1 MAHRV
6 IEASATSKA
15 SRDAVWRLVADIT
28 TWSDWGDWSSTTR
41 EREGDPAP
49 DGVGTLRR
57 LRRFPVTNLEEV
69 TAFEPGARLGYRLVK
84 GLPLRNYNAE
94 VRLDDAP
101 DGGTRITW
109 RAEFDTTW
117 VPGVANGLE
126 RFFPTVV
133 ERLARAAE
141 RS

>member
-41 EREGDPAP
+41 EREGEPPP

-57 LRRFPVTNLEEV
+57 LKRFPVTNVEEV
-69 TAFEPGARLGYRLVK
+69 TIFEPGRRLGYRLVK
-84 GLPLRNYNAE
+84 GLPLKDYNASVTLE
-94 VRLDDAP
+94 DD
-101 DGGTRITW
+101 DGGGTKITW
-109 RAEFDTTW
+109 GAEFDTTW
-117 VPGVANGLE
+117 VPGISGGLA
-126 RFFPTVV
+126 RFFPAIV
-133 ERLARAAE
+133 EKLARAAE
-141 RS
+141 R